1 PSLSGNSVTTA
12 QAQNY
17 VRERN
22 SFSLSANF
30 WIYATLENK
39 RPVLRYGWRKKAMK
53 DAWLR
58 EIERMKTLQIMQHK
72 IIDIKIHLPF
82 HL

>member
-1 PSLSGNSVTTA
+1 FLPPSLSGNSVTTA

-39 RPVLRYGWRKKAMK
+39 RQYSSIWMEK
-53 DAWLR
+53 
-58 EIERMKTLQIMQHK
+58 ESYERCLASRN
-72 IIDIKIHLPF
+72 
-82 HL
+82 